1 MILMMM
7 MMIVGVVGL
16 VVEAAVLTVEHTDV
30 AEPPLAGSAAPV
42 TALIV
47 RTGLGL
53 VTGAG
58 DRVLVL
64 AAAGHL
70 LRHRHHLAVGLA
82 AVQVRAVEGDEHPVG
97 HVYPTLL
104 GRILGRGVAA
114 ALVHAG
120 ILLQEDDVALVAP
133 GVGLTHGL
141 GGVGGLAAADRED
154 DHDGDAEDDEE
165 AADDGPGH
173 HVLLV

>member
-1 MILMMM
+1 MILILMMM
-7 MMIVGVVGL
+7 VMIVGMVGL

-30 AEPPLAGSAAPV
+30 AEPALAGSAPV

-97 HVYPTLL
+97 HVYPTLF
-104 GRILGRGVAA
+104 GGVLGRGVAA
-114 ALVHAG
+114 ALVG
-120 ILLQEDDVALVAP
+120 
-133 GVGLTHGL
+133 
-141 GGVGGLAAADRED
+141 
-154 DHDGDAEDDEE
+154 
-165 AADDGPGH
+165 
-173 HVLLV
+173 